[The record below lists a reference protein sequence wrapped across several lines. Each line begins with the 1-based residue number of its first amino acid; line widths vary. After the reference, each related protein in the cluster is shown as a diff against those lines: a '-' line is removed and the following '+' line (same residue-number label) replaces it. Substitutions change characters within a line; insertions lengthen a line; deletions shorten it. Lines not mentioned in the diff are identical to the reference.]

1 MIRIGDIVRFL
12 NDVGGGRVVEIK
24 GSTVT
29 VEDSDGFRIPC
40 PERECVVVESA
51 AIKDAGAKPSEKAF
65 SGEIQTRGGDML
77 EISLAYVPVSQSG
90 AAAGDYDVYIIN
102 ESNYSIYVQYIVKA
116 DDKAIGD
123 LHGSFGIGTGY
134 GKGTG
139 GNHGY
144 GYSSPASFDYGA
156 KEFPELASGG
166 NDRLHR
172 RPAAGSRNTNPD
184 AYYVEYAGSTGPYG
198 RDRIFR
204 LTRARLNEISR
215 KFIVRILP
223 FKSKSLFA
231 MKDMFEIIS
240 VLDPKVLLNASSF
253 KENRHIGFPA
263 YVIPLVKENGH
274 GTGHDDCRFS
284 DEIDKPGIEQALLE
298 NVGGNRPGNA
308 GFADGSDNL
317 SRMHGRSFPAGGSGD
332 MRRISARQAGLS
344 IGMGSDN
351 GIDSGSGRASGGMNP
366 DMYRDSCSGKDFG
379 GVDSGKGMPF
389 GSGGISNGSRTS
401 GSGRDSGGRI
411 SDGRIS
417 GGKCSGKSFSSGSGM
432 ISSDEKILGR
442 SGSGHGSSL
451 YGFPAKD
458 SAWKGG
464 GKPQAHHADRLNVW
478 EDGTVSEKG
487 IPEYDLHADNL
498 LETTAGMSNS
508 DILHYQLDYF
518 RRVMGRYYGKKRGVK
533 VVFIHGKGDGVLR
546 QAILKALKSEYRNC
560 RWQDASFREYGYG
573 ATMVIF

>member
-77 EISLAYVPVSQSG
+77 EISLAYVPASQSG

-102 ESNYSIYVQYIVKA
+102 ESNYSIYVQYIVKE
-116 DDKAIGD
+116 DDKVLDGFY
-123 LHGSFGIGTGY
+123 GSFGDRTGY

-139 GNHGY
+139 GKHGY

-166 NDRLHR
+166 DDRLHR
-172 RPAAGSRNTNPD
+172 RPASGSRDTNPD

-274 GTGHDDCRFS
+274 DTGRDDCRFS

-298 NVGGNRPGNA
+298 NAGGNRPGNA
-308 GFADGSDNL
+308 DFVGGSDNL
-317 SRMHGRSFPAGGSGD
+317 SRLGRSFPAGGSGD
-332 MRRISARQAGLS
+332 MRRISARKADTS

-351 GIDSGSGRASGGMNP
+351 GIDSGSGKASGSM
-366 DMYRDSCSGKDFG
+366 
-379 GVDSGKGMPF
+379 DSGKGMRY
-389 GSGGISNGSRTS
+389 GNGGISNGSRSS
-401 GSGRDSGGRI
+401 GSGRDSDGRI

-432 ISSDEKILGR
+432 VSSDEKISGR
-442 SGSGHGSSL
+442 SGSGHGSGL

-518 RRVMGRYYGKKRGVK
+518 RRVMSRYYGKKRGVK

>member
-77 EISLAYVPVSQSG
+77 EISLAYVPASQSG

-102 ESNYSIYVQYIVKA
+102 ESNYSIYVQYIVKE
-116 DDKAIGD
+116 DDKVLDGFY
-123 LHGSFGIGTGY
+123 GSFGDRTGY

-139 GNHGY
+139 GKHGY

-166 NDRLHR
+166 DDRLHR
-172 RPAAGSRNTNPD
+172 RPASGSRDTNPD

-274 GTGHDDCRFS
+274 DTGRDDCRFS

-298 NVGGNRPGNA
+298 NAGGNRPGNT
-308 GFADGSDNL
+308 GFAGGSDNL
-317 SRMHGRSFPAGGSGD
+317 SRMHGQSFQAGGSGD
-332 MRRISARQAGLS
+332 MRRISARQAGSS

-351 GIDSGSGRASGGMNP
+351 GIDSGSGKASGSM
-366 DMYRDSCSGKDFG
+366 
-379 GVDSGKGMPF
+379 DSGKGMRY
-389 GSGGISNGSRTS
+389 GNGGISNGSRSS
-401 GSGRDSGGRI
+401 GSGRDSDGRI

-432 ISSDEKILGR
+432 VSSDEKISGR
-442 SGSGHGSSL
+442 SGSGHGSGL

-518 RRVMGRYYGKKRGVK
+518 RRVMSRYYGKKRGVK